1 VSVEE
6 EREDLGD
13 GIEFRTFH
21 FELRAMDGAS
31 PRIEGYAAVYNSNSE
46 EMGFYDKFVERIT
59 TGAFDG
65 VLGNDVRG
73 LVNHDPNFVLGRT
86 KSGTLRLSADSKG
99 LHSEIT
105 PPDTQWARDLMVSM
119 KRGDIDQM
127 SFGFTVA
134 KGGEHVEQDGA
145 VRVIDKIGRLFD
157 VSVVTF
163 PAYPATSVQARNY
176 MESLAR
182 VRQAPEPQRGPLVLS
197 TPRFTAVSHAQL
209 TRRLHAAAD
218 FDLHALRPRKEP

>member
-1 VSVEE
+1 MTEE
-6 EREDLGD
+6 ADDVFGIRFSTFRFEMRAVD
-13 GIEFRTFH
+13 GP
-21 FELRAMDGAS
+21 A
-31 PRIEGYAAVYNSNSE
+31 PRIDGYAALYNSDSE
-46 EMGFYDKFVERIT
+46 EMGFFDRFIERISP
-59 TGAFDG
+59 GAFDG
-65 VLGNDVRG
+65 VLTNDVRG
-73 LVNHDPNFVLGRT
+73 LVNHDPNYVLGRT

-99 LHSEIT
+99 LHTEIT

-134 KGGEHVEQDGA
+134 KGGEHDEADGA
-145 VRVIDKIGRLFD
+145 VRVIDKVSRLFD

-163 PAYPATSVQARNY
+163 PAYPATSVQARLY

-182 VRQAPEPQRGPLVLS
+182 VRQAPDESQRGPLVLS

-209 TRRLHAAAD
+209 TRRLHAAQD
-218 FDLHALRPRKEP
+218 FELHALRPRKEP

>member
-1 VSVEE
+1 MEM
-6 EREDLGD
+6 RRL
-13 GIEFRTFH
+13 TFPM
-21 FELRAMDGAS
+21 EVRVLDNEGA
-31 PRIEGYAAVYNSNSE
+31 PRIDGYAAVYNSNSE
-46 EMGFYDKFVERIT
+46 EMGFYEKFVERIT

-65 VLGNDVRG
+65 VLGDDVRG

-134 KGGEHVEQDGA
+134 KGGEHVEDDGK
-145 VRVIDKIGRLFD
+145 VRVIDKVSRLFD

-163 PAYPATSVQARNY
+163 PAYPATSVQAR
-176 MESLAR
+176 EI
-182 VRQAPEPQRGPLVLS
+182 VVTQRGRRPM
-197 TPRFTAVSHAQL
+197 FAAVSMGQL
-209 TRRLHAAAD
+209 DRRIRRAR
-218 FDLHALRPRKEP
+218 ALSLRKEP